1 MFERILAP
9 LDGSPEAAH
18 AVPLVARLARLL
30 GGSVIILQALDTVT
44 EVTKYVGAPL
54 SAYTI
59 TSDTEGAQAYLDG
72 VATIIADEGVSV
84 ETETRTGNV
93 GETIVKVAREK
104 NADSIILTSHG
115 RTGFLERLLGGV
127 AEHVSRDA
135 PVPVLLL
142 RAGEEHTLI
151 GADGDG
157 RSAPLRALLPLD
169 GSAAAESALVPALF
183 LVAALST
190 PEPGTLHLVRVV
202 AHGQDVSAAE
212 SYLSALAERMQA
224 ATPEGLKLEVTWSTS
239 SAESVED
246 ELIALADGYDLVAL
260 TKPEATG
267 RRALGETIEKLLGS
281 VKLPMLIVPPD
292 STPDPALL
300 QR

>member
-93 GETIVKVAREK
+93 GETIVEVAREK

-115 RTGFLERLLGGV
+115 RTGFLERLLGGI

-151 GADGDG
+151 GANGDG
-157 RSAPLRALLPLD
+157 RSVRALLPLD
-169 GSAAAESALVPALF
+169 GTTEAESALVPALY

-190 PEPGTLHLVRVV
+190 PEPGLLHLVRVV
-202 AHGQDVSAAE
+202 TKGQDASAAE
-212 SYLSALAERMQA
+212 SYLSALAERLRA

-267 RRALGETIEKLLGS
+267 RRALGDTIEKLLGN

-292 STPDPALL
+292 GAPDPALL
-300 QR
+300 QP

>member
-9 LDGSPEAAH
+9 LDGSSEAAH
-18 AVPLVARLARLL
+18 AIPLVARLARLMD
-30 GGSVIILQALDTVT
+30 GSVILLQARDTVT
-44 EVTKYVGAPL
+44 EVTKYAAGSLAP
-54 SAYTI
+54 YTI

-72 VATIIADEGVSV
+72 VATVIVGEGGAV
-84 ETETRTGNV
+84 ETEIRAGNI
-93 GETIVKVAREK
+93 GETIVEVAREK

-115 RTGFLERLLGGV
+115 RTGILERLLGGV

-142 RAGEEHTLI
+142 RAGEEHALI
-151 GADGDG
+151 GEDGEG
-157 RSAPLRALLPLD
+157 RSVQALLPLD
-169 GSAAAESALVPALF
+169 GTVVAESALVPALY

-190 PEPGTLHLVRVV
+190 PEPGTLHLAHVV
-202 AHGQDVSAAE
+202 AEGQDAGDAE
-212 SYLSALAERMQA
+212 KYLDALAERVRA

-239 SAESVED
+239 TAKSVED

-281 VKLPMLIVPPD
+281 VKLPLLIVPPD
-292 STPDPALL
+292 GASDPKLL
-300 QR
+300 QP

>member
-1 MFERILAP
+1 MFERILVP

-18 AVPLVARLARLL
+18 AIPLVARLSRLL

-44 EVTKYVGAPL
+44 EVTKYAAGSLAP
-54 SAYTI
+54 YTI

-72 VATIIADEGVSV
+72 VATIIAGEDVSV

-93 GETIVKVAREK
+93 GETIVEVAREK

-115 RTGFLERLLGGV
+115 RTGILERLLGGV

-135 PVPVLLL
+135 TVPVLLL

-157 RSAPLRALLPLD
+157 RSVRALLPLD
-169 GSAAAESALVPALF
+169 GTTEAESALVPALF

-202 AHGQDVSAAE
+202 TKGQDASAAE

-292 STPDPALL
+292 SASDPALL
-300 QR
+300 QP

>member
-59 TSDTEGAQAYLDG
+59 TSDTEGARAYLDG

-93 GETIVKVAREK
+93 GETIVEVAREK

-115 RTGFLERLLGGV
+115 RTGILERLLGGI

-135 PVPVLLL
+135 TVPVLLL

-157 RSAPLRALLPLD
+157 RSVRALLPLD

-267 RRALGETIEKLLGS
+267 RRALGDTIEKLLGN

-292 STPDPALL
+292 GAPDPALL
-300 QR
+300 QP

>member
-18 AVPLVARLARLL
+18 AVPLVARLARLM
-30 GGSVIILQALDTVT
+30 GGSVILLQTLDTIT
-44 EVTKYVGAPL
+44 EVTKYTAGSLAP
-54 SAYTI
+54 YTI
-59 TSDTEGAQAYLDG
+59 TSDTEGARAYLDG
-72 VATIIADEGVSV
+72 VATVIADEGAAV

-93 GETIVKVAREK
+93 GETIVEMAREK

-115 RTGFLERLLGGV
+115 RTGILERLLGGI

-157 RSAPLRALLPLD
+157 RSVRALLPLD
-169 GSAAAESALVPALF
+169 GTTEAESALIPALY

-190 PEPGTLHLVRVV
+190 PEPGTLHLAHVV
-202 AHGQDVSAAE
+202 TKGQDASAAE
-212 SYLSALAERMQA
+212 SYLSALAERLQA

-239 SAESVED
+239 AAKSVED

-267 RRALGETIEKLLGS
+267 RRALGDTIEKLLGS
-281 VKLPMLIVPPD
+281 VKLPLLIVPPD
-292 STPDPALL
+292 SASDPALL
-300 QR
+300 QP

>member
-18 AVPLVARLARLL
+18 AIPLVARLARLL

-59 TSDTEGAQAYLDG
+59 TSDTEGARAYLDG

-84 ETETRTGNV
+84 ETETRTGSV
-93 GETIVKVAREK
+93 GETIVEVAREK
-104 NADSIILTSHG
+104 NADSIVLTSHG
-115 RTGFLERLLGGV
+115 RTGILERLLGGV

-142 RAGEEHTLI
+142 RSGEEHTLI

-157 RSAPLRALLPLD
+157 RSVRALLPLD
-169 GSAAAESALVPALF
+169 GSVAAESALVPALY

-202 AHGQDVSAAE
+202 ANGEDASAAE
-212 SYLSALAERMQA
+212 NYLSALAERLQA
-224 ATPEGLKLEVTWSTS
+224 AAPEGLKLEVNWATS

-260 TKPEATG
+260 TKPAAMG
-267 RRALGETIEKLLGS
+267 RRALGETIEKLLGN
-281 VKLPMLIVPPD
+281 VKLPVLIVPPD
-292 STPDPALL
+292 GASDPTLL
-300 QR
+300 QP

>member
-18 AVPLVARLARLL
+18 AVPLVARVARLM
-30 GGSVIILQALDTVT
+30 GGSVILLQTLDTIT
-44 EVTKYVGAPL
+44 EVTKYTAGSLAP
-54 SAYTI
+54 YTI

-72 VATIIADEGVSV
+72 VATVIADEGAAV

-93 GETIVKVAREK
+93 GETIVEVARERA
-104 NADSIILTSHG
+104 ADSIILTSHG
-115 RTGFLERLLGGV
+115 RTGILERLLGGV

-157 RSAPLRALLPLD
+157 RSVQALLPLD
-169 GSAAAESALVPALF
+169 GSVAAESALVPALY

-190 PEPGTLHLVRVV
+190 PDPGTLHLVRVV
-202 AHGQDVSAAE
+202 ASGQDASAAE

-239 SAESVED
+239 SAKSVED
-246 ELIALADGYDLVAL
+246 ELIRLADGYDLVAL

-292 STPDPALL
+292 SAPDPALL
-300 QR
+300 QP

>member
-18 AVPLVARLARLL
+18 AIPLVARLARLM

-44 EVTKYVGAPL
+44 EVTKYAAGSLAP
-54 SAYTI
+54 YTI

-72 VATIIADEGVSV
+72 VATIIAGEGVSV

-93 GETIVKVAREK
+93 GETIVEMAREK
-104 NADSIILTSHG
+104 KADSIILTSHG
-115 RTGFLERLLGGV
+115 RTGILERLLGGV

-135 PVPVLLL
+135 PVPILLL
-142 RAGEEHTLI
+142 RAGEEHALI

-157 RSAPLRALLPLD
+157 RSVRALLPLD
-169 GSAAAESALVPALF
+169 GTAEAESALVPALF

-190 PEPGTLHLVRVV
+190 PDPGTLHLVRVL
-202 AHGQDVSAAE
+202 AKGQDASAAE
-212 SYLSALAERMQA
+212 SYLSALAERLQA

-239 SAESVED
+239 AAKSVED

-267 RRALGETIEKLLGS
+267 RRALGEIIEKLLGN
-281 VKLPMLIVPPD
+281 VKLPLLIVPPD
-292 STPDPALL
+292 GATDPTLL
-300 QR
+300 QP

>member
-9 LDGSPEAAH
+9 LDGSSEAAH
-18 AVPLVARLARLL
+18 AIPLVARLARLM
-30 GGSVIILQALDTVT
+30 GGSVILLQARDTVT
-44 EVTKYVGAPL
+44 EVTKYAAGSLAP
-54 SAYTI
+54 YTI

-72 VATIIADEGVSV
+72 VATVIVGEGGAV
-84 ETETRTGNV
+84 ETEIRAGNI
-93 GETIVKVAREK
+93 GETIVEVAREK

-115 RTGFLERLLGGV
+115 RTGILERLLGGV

-142 RAGEEHTLI
+142 RAGEEHALI
-151 GADGDG
+151 GEDGEG
-157 RSAPLRALLPLD
+157 RSVQALLPLD
-169 GSAAAESALVPALF
+169 GTVVAESALVPALY

-190 PEPGTLHLVRVV
+190 PEPGTLHLAHVV
-202 AHGQDVSAAE
+202 AEGQDAGDAE
-212 SYLSALAERMQA
+212 KYLDALAERVRA

-239 SAESVED
+239 TAKSVED

-281 VKLPMLIVPPD
+281 VKLPLLIVPPD
-292 STPDPALL
+292 GASDPKLL
-300 QR
+300 QP

>member
-18 AVPLVARLARLL
+18 AIPLVARLARLL

-44 EVTKYVGAPL
+44 EVTKYAAGSLAP
-54 SAYTI
+54 YTI

-72 VATIIADEGVSV
+72 VATIIAGEGVSV

-93 GETIVKVAREK
+93 GETIVEMAREK

-115 RTGFLERLLGGV
+115 RTGILERLLGGV

-142 RAGEEHTLI
+142 RSGEEHALI

-157 RSAPLRALLPLD
+157 RSVRALLPLD
-169 GSAAAESALVPALF
+169 SSVAAESALVPALF

-202 AHGQDVSAAE
+202 ANGQEVSAAE

-239 SAESVED
+239 SARSVED
-246 ELIALADGYDLVAL
+246 ELIRLADGYDLVAL

-281 VKLPMLIVPPD
+281 VKLPMLIIPPD
-292 STPDPALL
+292 SAPDPALL
-300 QR
+300 QP

>member
-18 AVPLVARLARLL
+18 AIPLVARLARLL
-30 GGSVIILQALDTVT
+30 GGSVVVLQALDTVT
-44 EVTKYVGAPL
+44 EVTKYAAGSLAP
-54 SAYTI
+54 YTI

-72 VATIIADEGVSV
+72 VATIIAGEGVSV
-84 ETETRTGNV
+84 ETETRTGSV
-93 GETIVKVAREK
+93 GETIVEMAREK

-115 RTGFLERLLGGV
+115 RTGILERLLGGV

-142 RAGEEHTLI
+142 RSGEEHALI

-157 RSAPLRALLPLD
+157 RSVRALLPLD
-169 GSAAAESALVPALF
+169 GSIAAESALVPALF

-190 PEPGTLHLVRVV
+190 PEPGTLHLAHVV
-202 AHGQDVSAAE
+202 TKGQDASAAE
-212 SYLSALAERMQA
+212 SYLSALAERLQA

-239 SAESVED
+239 AAKSVED

-267 RRALGETIEKLLGS
+267 RRALGETIEKLLGA

-292 STPDPALL
+292 SAPNPALI
-300 QR
+300 QP

>member
-18 AVPLVARLARLL
+18 AIPLVARLARLL
-30 GGSVIILQALDTVT
+30 GGSVIILQALDRVT
-44 EVTKYVGAPL
+44 EVTKYAAGSLAP
-54 SAYTI
+54 YTI

-72 VATIIADEGVSV
+72 VATIIAGEGVSV

-93 GETIVKVAREK
+93 GETIVEMAREK
-104 NADSIILTSHG
+104 KADSIILTSHG
-115 RTGFLERLLGGV
+115 RTGILERLLGGV

-135 PVPVLLL
+135 PVPILLL
-142 RAGEEHTLI
+142 RAGEEHALI

-157 RSAPLRALLPLD
+157 RSVRALLPLD
-169 GSAAAESALVPALF
+169 GTAEAESALVPALF

-190 PEPGTLHLVRVV
+190 PDPGTLHLVRVL
-202 AHGQDVSAAE
+202 AKGQDASAAE
-212 SYLSALAERMQA
+212 SYLSALAERLQA

-239 SAESVED
+239 AAKSVED

-267 RRALGETIEKLLGS
+267 RRALGEIIEKLLGN
-281 VKLPMLIVPPD
+281 VKLPLLIVPPD
-292 STPDPALL
+292 GATDPTLL
-300 QR
+300 QP

>member
-93 GETIVKVAREK
+93 GETIVEVAREK

-115 RTGFLERLLGGV
+115 RTGILERLLGGI

-135 PVPVLLL
+135 TVPVLLL

-157 RSAPLRALLPLD
+157 RSVRALLPLD

-202 AHGQDVSAAE
+202 AHGQGVSAAE

-267 RRALGETIEKLLGS
+267 RRALGDTIEQLLGN

-292 STPDPALL
+292 GAPDPALL
-300 QR
+300 QP

>member
-30 GGSVIILQALDTVT
+30 GGSVIVLQALDTVT

-84 ETETRTGNV
+84 ETETRTGSV
-93 GETIVKVAREK
+93 GETIVEVAREK

-115 RTGFLERLLGGV
+115 RTGILERLLGGV

-157 RSAPLRALLPLD
+157 RPVRALLPLD
-169 GSAAAESALVPALF
+169 GSVAAESALVPALF

-246 ELIALADGYDLVAL
+246 ELIALAEGYDLVAL

-267 RRALGETIEKLLGS
+267 RRALGDTIEKLLGN

-292 STPDPALL
+292 GASNPALL
-300 QR
+300 QP

>member
-9 LDGSPEAAH
+9 LDGSSEAAH
-18 AVPLVARLARLL
+18 AIPLVARLARLI
-30 GGSVIILQALDTVT
+30 GGSVILLQALDRVT
-44 EVTKYVGAPL
+44 EVTKYAAASLAP
-54 SAYTI
+54 YTI

-72 VATIIADEGVSV
+72 VATVISGEGVAV
-84 ETETRTGNV
+84 ETEVRSGNI
-93 GETIVKVAREK
+93 GETIVEVAREK
-104 NADSIILTSHG
+104 NADTIILNSHG
-115 RTGFLERLLGGV
+115 RTGILERLLGSV
-127 AEHVSRDA
+127 AEHVSRDT

-142 RAGEEHTLI
+142 RAGEEHALI
-151 GADGDG
+151 GADGEG
-157 RSAPLRALLPLD
+157 RSVRALLPLD
-169 GSAAAESALVPALF
+169 GTVVAESALVPALY

-190 PEPGTLHLVRVV
+190 PEPGTLHLAHVV
-202 AHGQDVSAAE
+202 AEGQDAGNAE
-212 SYLSALAERMQA
+212 EYLGALTQRVQA

-239 SAESVED
+239 TAKSVED

-292 STPDPALL
+292 GSTDPKLL
-300 QR
+300 QP

>member
-18 AVPLVARLARLL
+18 AIPLVARLARLL

-72 VATIIADEGVSV
+72 VATIIADEGVGV
-84 ETETRTGNV
+84 ETETRTGSV
-93 GETIVKVAREK
+93 GETIVDVAREK

-115 RTGFLERLLGGV
+115 RTGILERLLGGV

-135 PVPVLLL
+135 TVPVLLL
-142 RAGEEHTLI
+142 RSGKEHTLI

-157 RSAPLRALLPLD
+157 RSVRALLPLD
-169 GSAAAESALVPALF
+169 GSVAAESALVPALF

-190 PEPGTLHLVRVV
+190 PEPGALHFVRVV
-202 AHGQDVSAAE
+202 ANGQDASAAE
-212 SYLSALAERMQA
+212 GYLSALAERLQA

-239 SAESVED
+239 AAESVED

-267 RRALGETIEKLLGS
+267 RRALGETIEKLLGA

-292 STPDPALL
+292 GASNPALL
-300 QR
+300 QP

>member
-72 VATIIADEGVSV
+72 AASIIADEGVSV
-84 ETETRTGNV
+84 ETETRTGSV
-93 GETIVKVAREK
+93 GETIVEVAREK

-115 RTGFLERLLGGV
+115 RTGILERLLGGV

-157 RSAPLRALLPLD
+157 RSVRALLPLD
-169 GSAAAESALVPALF
+169 GSVAAESALVPALY

-190 PEPGTLHLVRVV
+190 PEPGTLHLLRVV
-202 AHGQDVSAAE
+202 ANGQDASAAE

-239 SAESVED
+239 AAESVED
-246 ELIALADGYDLVAL
+246 ELIALAEGYDLVAL

-281 VKLPMLIVPPD
+281 VKLPMLIVPPNGA
-292 STPDPALL
+292 SNPALL
-300 QR
+300 QP

>member
-18 AVPLVARLARLL
+18 AIPLVARLARLL

-44 EVTKYVGAPL
+44 EVTKYAAGSLAP
-54 SAYTI
+54 YTI

-72 VATIIADEGVSV
+72 VATIIAGEGVSV

-93 GETIVKVAREK
+93 GETIVEVAREK

-115 RTGFLERLLGGV
+115 RTGILERLLGGV

-157 RSAPLRALLPLD
+157 RSVRALLPLD
-169 GSAAAESALVPALF
+169 GSVVAESALVPALY

-202 AHGQDVSAAE
+202 AKGQDTSAAE
-212 SYLSALAERMQA
+212 SYLSALAERLQA

-239 SAESVED
+239 SAKSVED
-246 ELIALADGYDLVAL
+246 ELIRLADGYDLVAL

-292 STPDPALL
+292 GASDPALM
-300 QR
+300 QP